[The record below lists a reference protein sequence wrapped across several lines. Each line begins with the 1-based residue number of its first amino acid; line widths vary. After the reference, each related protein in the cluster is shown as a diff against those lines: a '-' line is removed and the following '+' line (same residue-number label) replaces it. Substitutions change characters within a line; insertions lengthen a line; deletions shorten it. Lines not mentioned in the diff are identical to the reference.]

1 MCTMYVS
8 SIFKHLLN
16 WNPSGPMETNETS
29 KEVTG
34 WLVKSQDRNRS
45 LRKNLVFLG
54 SWCWF
59 CQWFA
64 VFQKKKKDSTKK
76 SWQKADSL
84 LWHRKLLDLLVCF
97 HLSKWKRR
105 LNNSIVNVDFCF
117 HLSSTVMSCHHAA
130 PLVRKKTH
138 ATCLVGFLQE
148 ADEVTQEQ
156 QSRGGSRTR
165 ETMGETLGTSVS
177 IKGDVWYV
185 SWVWPFCQDAI
196 VAK

>member
-1 MCTMYVS
+1 MFHLFS
-8 SIFKHLLN
+8 STFWIEIHQAQWRPTRL
-16 WNPSGPMETNETS
+16 P
-29 KEVTG
+29 
-34 WLVKSQDRNRS
+34 RRS
-45 LRKNLVFLG
+45 PVGLWSHKIGIVRCEKIWYFLG
-54 SWCWF
+54 PGVG
-59 CQWFA
+59 FA
-64 VFQKKKKDSTKK
+64 NDLRFFKKRRRIPQKKI
-76 SWQKADSL
+76 WQKGDSL

-130 PLVRKKTH
+130 PLVRKKPH